1 MKFRKKPIVI
11 DAFRLGIDEMEDW
24 AFKLRNTVIHFDFCA
39 DGSSGCRAIIQTL
52 EGDMIANHGDYII
65 KGIEGEIYPCKA
77 SIFENSYDKVSSD

>member
-1 MKFRKKPIVI
+1 MVLAVLRQPLWNAG
-11 DAFRLGIDEMEDW
+11 D
-24 AFKLRNTVIHFDFCA
+24 KLNYRPKREHLE
-39 DGSSGCRAIIQTL
+39 AIIQTL